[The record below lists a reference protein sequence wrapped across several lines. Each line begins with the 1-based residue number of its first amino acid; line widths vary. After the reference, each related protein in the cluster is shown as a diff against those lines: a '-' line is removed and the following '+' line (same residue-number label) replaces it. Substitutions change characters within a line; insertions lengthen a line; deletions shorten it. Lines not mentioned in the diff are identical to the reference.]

1 MSSTNTIRVLIAD
14 DHSVVR
20 EGVAAIISSQDHFEV
35 VGKAAD
41 GQQAINLWRQHT
53 PDLGLFDLR
62 MPNVDAVAAITAIRA
77 DQPDAK
83 IVILTTYDGDEDIYR
98 ALRAGAKGY
107 MLKDATLE
115 QIVECARAVHAG
127 RAFIPP
133 KIAESLALRI
143 HQQDLST
150 RESELLVLLARGLS
164 NKEIARET
172 NISPAT
178 VKFHLN
184 NIFSKLGVNT
194 RNEAVAL
201 ARRRG
206 LVQS

>member
-1 MSSTNTIRVLIAD
+1 MTSIRILIAD

-20 EGVAAIISSQDHFEV
+20 EGVAAIVSGQDDFEV

-41 GQQAINLWRQHT
+41 GQEAVSMWQAYK

-62 MPNVDAVAAITAIRA
+62 MPHMDAVAAITAIRSA
-77 DQPDAK
+77 QPEAK
-83 IVILTTYDGDEDIYR
+83 IVILTTYDGDEDIFR

-107 MLKDATLE
+107 MLKDSTME
-115 QIVECARAVHAG
+115 EIVECVRAVHAG

-143 HQQDLST
+143 HQQELSV
-150 RESELLVLLARGLS
+150 RETELLVLLAQGMA
-164 NKEIARET
+164 NKEIARCK
-172 NISPAT
+172 NISLAT

-194 RNEAVAL
+194 RSEAVAV

>member
-1 MSSTNTIRVLIAD
+1 MSSTHIIRVLIAD

-20 EGVAAIISSQDHFEV
+20 EGVAAIISSQDDFEV
-35 VGKAAD
+35 VGKAVD
-41 GQQAINLWRQHT
+41 GQEAISLWQHHK

-62 MPNVDAVAAITAIRA
+62 MPNVDAVAAISAIRA
-77 DQPDAK
+77 SQSDAK
-83 IVILTTYDGDEDIYR
+83 IVILTTYDGDEDIFR

-115 QIVECARAVHAG
+115 QIVECVRAVHAG

-133 KIAESLALRI
+133 KIAESLALRM
-143 HQQDLST
+143 HQQELSA
-150 RESELLVLLARGLS
+150 RETELLLLLARGLA
-164 NKEIARET
+164 NKEIAREK
-172 NISPAT
+172 NISAAT

-184 NIFSKLGVNT
+184 NIFSKLGVKT
-194 RNEAVAL
+194 RSEAVAL